1 MRLNRLYQSRL
12 ICLVLCAQV
21 SGALTPGALSLLHSL
36 AAKPGNIWVQV
47 CSANGTRSVQ
57 IPDSGSVPLPGPDAG
72 QHCPYCLS
80 HDDFPAFPVSLIL
93 FSPVELAGLGLFL
106 IPRTIL
112 TLSKPV
118 WSAPQG
124 RAPPVFS

>member
-1 MRLNRLYQSRL
+1 MYYTIR
-12 ICLVLCAQV
+12 AM
-21 SGALTPGALSLLHSL
+21 LT
-36 AAKPGNIWVQV
+36 
-47 CSANGTRSVQ
+47 VQ
-57 IPDSGSVPLPGPDAG
+57 IMFFRQRRRSYACFAADANAVCHTNFRPLPGPDAG